1 MSEIVKE
8 SRYDSDLLSEDQNYI
23 ANILSALNINSND
36 FFLLNDKNEESFIT
50 IYMMIL
56 NKFLENVCHDHEFRK
71 LDPFNDPE
79 IINEKYFVNI
89 EHEIWKKI

>member
-1 MSEIVKE
+1 MTEVTLNATYLSELF
-8 SRYDSDLLSEDQNYI
+8 DEDQNYI

-50 IYMMIL
+50 IYMTIL
-56 NKFLENVCHDHEFRK
+56 NKFLENVYYDHEFRK

-79 IINEKYFVNI
+79 IIDET
-89 EHEIWKKI
+89 